1 MAISSAG
8 IGSGLDVAKIV
19 EQMVAAEKVPLK
31 KLEYKAEGIQ
41 TQISTYGEIKSLTS
55 KLGDIV
61 SKLTRDSAWN
71 GVSISSSNPTLSGT
85 MTGIAATGTYNIKV
99 THLAQAQTTA
109 LGGTGGIA
117 LAKDQA
123 MGTAGTI
130 TLKMGAESKD
140 INITSSDTLTK
151 IATKINEAGMGIQA
165 SIVTDVNGQERL
177 MLRSKETGTD
187 KSFKVEIDT
196 ALTKLGQKTS
206 TDKAFEVNLSAPLA
220 AVLGQN
226 TTQNAQNAKVELNGL
241 VVESSSNTFANTIPG
256 MSFTVSEVTSTAAT
270 LNVKADTEA
279 MKKNIQEFVD
289 TYNELNDLLTK
300 STKSVRT
307 ADGKLDPSVQ
317 KEGVGTLQGDSATVS
332 LQNSLRMLTQG
343 ISGSTGG
350 LTRLAEIGIQ
360 MQEGGKLSTDTT
372 KLDKALTNLEGLKGL
387 FANKADA
394 LGQGGGIAVNFK
406 NFTDKLL
413 AFDGTLNTKSDSLDS
428 KLKSNTA
435 EQDKVNK
442 RADTLEKRLYAQYS
456 ALDTKMASLNALNAY
471 VSQMVTTW
479 NKAKS

>member
-19 EQMVAAEKVPLK
+19 EQTVAAEKVPLK

-85 MTGIAATGTYNIKV
+85 MTGIAATGTYNIQV

-109 LGGTGGIA
+109 LGGAGGIA

-123 MGTAGTI
+123 MGAAGTI
-130 TLKMGAESKD
+130 KLTMGTESKD
-140 INITSSDTLTK
+140 IAIESSDTLTK

-165 SIVTDVNGQERL
+165 SIVTDVDGKERL

-187 KSFKVEIDT
+187 KAFTVDLGSLSS
-196 ALTKLGQKTS
+196 APAALGQ
-206 TDKAFEVNLSAPLA
+206 
-220 AVLGQN
+220 
-226 TTQNAQNAKVELNGL
+226 TTPQNAQNAKVELNGL

-289 TYNELNDLLTK
+289 TYNELNDLLTQ
-300 STKSVRT
+300 STKYVEESKT
-307 ADGKLDPSVQ
+307 A
-317 KEGVGTLQGDSATVS
+317 GVLQGDSATVS

-413 AFDGTLNTKSDSLDS
+413 SFDGTLNTKTDSLERT
-428 KLKSNTA
+428 LKSNSA
-435 EQDKVNK
+435 EQTKVNT

>member
-71 GVSISSSNPTLSGT
+71 GVTISSSNTTLSGT
-85 MTGIAATGTYNIKV
+85 MTGIAATGTYNINV

-109 LGGTGGIA
+109 IGGASGIA
-117 LAKDQA
+117 LAKDQT
-123 MGTAGTI
+123 MGAAGTI
-130 TLKMGAESKD
+130 KLTMGAESKD
-140 INITSSDTLTK
+140 IAIASSDTLTK
-151 IATKINEAGMGIQA
+151 IATKVNEAGMGIQA
-165 SIVTDVNGQERL
+165 SVVTDVDGKERL

-187 KSFKVEIDT
+187 KKFTVDIDSALT
-196 ALTKLGQKTS
+196 ALGQT
-206 TDKAFEVNLSAPLA
+206 TTQA
-220 AVLGQN
+220 A
-226 TTQNAQNAKVELNGL
+226 QNAQVELNGMAI
-241 VVESSSNTFANTIPG
+241 ESSSNTFANTIPG

-279 MKKNIQEFVD
+279 MKKNIQEFVEA
-289 TYNELNDLLTK
+289 YNALNDLLTQ
-300 STKSVRT
+300 STKYVEESKT
-307 ADGKLDPSVQ
+307 A
-317 KEGVGTLQGDSATVS
+317 GVLQGDSATVS

-360 MQEGGKLSTDTT
+360 MQEGGKLSMDTT
-372 KLDKALTNLEGLKGL
+372 KLDKALTNVEGLKGL
-387 FANKADA
+387 FANKADS

-413 AFDGTLNTKSDSLDS
+413 AFDGTLNTKTDSLERT
-428 KLKSNTA
+428 LKSNGA

-442 RADTLEKRLYAQYS
+442 RADTLEKRLYAQYT

-479 NKAKS
+479 NQPKK

>member
-19 EQMVAAEKVPLK
+19 EQMVAAEKTPLK

-109 LGGTGGIA
+109 LGGAGGIA

-123 MGTAGTI
+123 MGAAGTI
-130 TLKMGAESKD
+130 KLTMGTESKD
-140 INITSSDTLTK
+140 IAIESSDTLTK

-165 SIVTDVNGQERL
+165 SIVTNVDGQERL

-187 KSFKVEIDT
+187 K
-196 ALTKLGQKTS
+196 
-206 TDKAFEVNLSAPLA
+206 AFTVDLSAAP

-241 VVESSSNTFANTIPG
+241 VVESSTNTFANTIPG

-289 TYNELNDLLTK
+289 TYNELNDLLTQ
-300 STKSVRT
+300 STKYVEESKT
-307 ADGKLDPSVQ
+307 A
-317 KEGVGTLQGDSATVS
+317 GVLQGDSATVS

-413 AFDGTLNTKSDSLDS
+413 SFDGTLNTKTDSLERT
-428 KLKSNTA
+428 LKSNSA
-435 EQDKVNK
+435 EQTKVNT

>member
-19 EQMVAAEKVPLK
+19 EQTVAAEKVPLK

-55 KLGDIV
+55 KLGDIA

-99 THLAQAQTTA
+99 TDLAQAQTTV
-109 LGGTGGIA
+109 LGGVGGSA
-117 LAKDQA
+117 LPKDQA
-123 MGTAGTI
+123 MGAAGTI
-130 TLKMGAESKD
+130 KLTMGTESKD
-140 INITSSDTLTK
+140 IAIESSDTLTK

-165 SIVTDVNGQERL
+165 SIVTDVDGKERL

-187 KSFKVEIDT
+187 KAFTVDLSSAPT
-196 ALTKLGQKTS
+196 ALRQT
-206 TDKAFEVNLSAPLA
+206 P
-220 AVLGQN
+220 
-226 TTQNAQNAKVELNGL
+226 TQDAQNAKVKLNGMD
-241 VVESSSNTFANTIPG
+241 VESSSNTFANTIPG

-289 TYNELNDLLTK
+289 AYNELNDLLTK

-413 AFDGTLNTKSDSLDS
+413 AFDGTLNTKSDSLES

>member
-85 MTGIAATGTYNIKV
+85 MTGIAATGTYNIQV
-99 THLAQAQTTA
+99 MHLAQAQTTA
-109 LGGTGGIA
+109 LGGAGGAA
-117 LAKDQA
+117 LPKDQT
-123 MGTAGTI
+123 MGAAGTI
-130 TLKMGAESKD
+130 KLTMGTESKD
-140 INITSSDTLTK
+140 IAIESSDTLTK

-165 SIVTDVNGQERL
+165 SIVTDVDGKERL
-177 MLRSKETGTD
+177 MLRSKDTGTD
-187 KSFKVEIDT
+187 KAFTVDIDP
-196 ALTKLGQKTS
+196 ALTKLGQ
-206 TDKAFEVNLSAPLA
+206 AEAQA
-220 AVLGQN
+220 
-226 TTQNAQNAKVELNGL
+226 AQNAKVKLNGME
-241 VVESSSNTFANTIPG
+241 VESSSNTFANTIPG

-289 TYNELNDLLTK
+289 TYNELNDLLTQ
-300 STKSVRT
+300 STKYVEESKT
-307 ADGKLDPSVQ
+307 A
-317 KEGVGTLQGDSATVS
+317 GVLQGDSATVS

-413 AFDGTLNTKSDSLDS
+413 SFDGTLNTKTDSLERT
-428 KLKSNTA
+428 LKSNSA
-435 EQDKVNK
+435 EQTKVNT
-442 RADTLEKRLYAQYS
+442 RADTLEKRLDAQYS

>member
-19 EQMVAAEKVPLK
+19 EQTVAAEKTPLK

-55 KLGDIV
+55 KLGDSV

-99 THLAQAQTTA
+99 TDLAQAQTTA
-109 LGGTGGIA
+109 LGGTDGAGGAGGIA

-123 MGTAGTI
+123 MGETGTI
-130 TLKMGAESKD
+130 KLTMGTESKD
-140 INITSSDTLTK
+140 IAIESSDTLTK

-165 SIVTDVNGQERL
+165 SIVTDVDGKERL

-187 KSFKVEIDT
+187 KAFTVDLGSLSS
-196 ALTKLGQKTS
+196 APAALGQ
-206 TDKAFEVNLSAPLA
+206 PL
-220 AVLGQN
+220 
-226 TTQNAQNAKVELNGL
+226 TPTQTAQNAKVKLNGME
-241 VVESSSNTFANTIPG
+241 VESSSNTFANTIPG
-256 MSFTVSEVTSTAAT
+256 MSFTVSELTSTAAT

-413 AFDGTLNTKSDSLDS
+413 AFDGTLNTKSDSLES

>member
-19 EQMVAAEKVPLK
+19 EQMVAAEKTPLK

-55 KLGDIV
+55 KLGDIA

-109 LGGTGGIA
+109 LGGAGGIA

-123 MGTAGTI
+123 MGAAGTI
-130 TLKMGAESKD
+130 KLKMGAVEKD
-140 INITSSDTLTK
+140 ISVSGSDTLTK
-151 IATKINEAGMGIQA
+151 IATKINEAEMGIQA
-165 SIVTDVNGQERL
+165 SVVTDVDGKERL

-187 KSFKVEIDT
+187 K
-196 ALTKLGQKTS
+196 
-206 TDKAFEVNLSAPLA
+206 AFTVDLSAAPT
-220 AVLGQN
+220 VLGQN

-241 VVESSSNTFANTIPG
+241 VVESSANTFANTIPG

-289 TYNELNDLLTK
+289 TYNELNDLLTQ
-300 STKSVRT
+300 STKYVEESKT
-307 ADGKLDPSVQ
+307 A
-317 KEGVGTLQGDSATVS
+317 GVLQGDSATVS

-413 AFDGTLNTKSDSLDS
+413 SFDGTLNTKTDSLERT
-428 KLKSNTA
+428 LKSNSA
-435 EQDKVNK
+435 EQTKVNT

>member
-19 EQMVAAEKVPLK
+19 EQTVAAEKVPLK

-55 KLGDIV
+55 KLGDIS

-71 GVSISSSNPTLSGT
+71 GVTISSSNSTITGT
-85 MTGIAATGTYNIKV
+85 MTGIAAPGTYNIKV
-99 THLAQAQTTA
+99 TQLAQAQTTV
-109 LGGTGGIA
+109 LGGAGGAGGIA
-117 LAKDQA
+117 LAKDQT

-130 TLKMGAESKD
+130 KLTMGTESKD
-140 INITSSDTLTK
+140 IAIESSDTLTK
-151 IATKINEAGMGIQA
+151 IATKINEAEMGIQA
-165 SIVTDVNGQERL
+165 SVVTDVDGKERL

-187 KSFKVEIDT
+187 K
-196 ALTKLGQKTS
+196 
-206 TDKAFEVNLSAPLA
+206 AFTVDLSSAPT
-220 AVLGQN
+220 VLGQN

-270 LNVKADTEA
+270 LNVKPDTEA

-289 TYNELNDLLTK
+289 AYNELNDLLTK

-307 ADGKLDPSVQ
+307 ADGKVDQSAQ
-317 KEGVGTLQGDSATVS
+317 SSGVGTLQGDSTTVS

-343 ISGSTGG
+343 ISGSKGS
-350 LTRLAEIGIQ
+350 LTRLSDIGIQ
-360 MQEGGKLSTDTT
+360 MQEGGKLSLDAS
-372 KLDKALTNLEGLKGL
+372 KLDKALTNVDDLKGL
-387 FANKADA
+387 FANKADSQ
-394 LGQGGGIAVNFK
+394 GQGGGIAVNFK
-406 NFTDKLL
+406 NFTDQLL

-428 KLKSNTA
+428 KLKSNIA

-442 RADTLEKRLYAQYS
+442 RADALEKRLYAQYS

-479 NKAKS
+479 NKA

>member
-19 EQMVAAEKVPLK
+19 EQTVAAEKIPLK

-71 GVSISSSNPTLSGT
+71 GVTISSSNSTITGT
-85 MTGIAATGTYNIKV
+85 MTGIAAPGTYNIKV
-99 THLAQAQTTA
+99 THLAQAQTTVI
-109 LGGTGGIA
+109 GGADAVA
-117 LAKDQA
+117 LAKDET
-123 MGTAGTI
+123 MGADGTI
-130 TLKMGAESKD
+130 KLKMGAVEKD
-140 INITSSDTLTK
+140 ISVSSLDTLTK

-165 SIVTDVNGQERL
+165 SIVTNVDGQERL

-187 KSFKVEIDT
+187 KAFTVDLGSLSS
-196 ALTKLGQKTS
+196 APAALGQ
-206 TDKAFEVNLSAPLA
+206 AEAQA
-220 AVLGQN
+220 AK
-226 TTQNAQNAKVELNGL
+226 NAKVKLNGMD
-241 VVESSSNTFANTIPG
+241 VESSTNTCANTIPG

-289 TYNELNDLLTK
+289 AYNELNDLLTK

-413 AFDGTLNTKSDSLDS
+413 SFDGTLNTKTDSLERT
-428 KLKSNTA
+428 LKSNSA
-435 EQDKVNK
+435 EQTKVNT

>member
-19 EQMVAAEKVPLK
+19 EQTVAAEKIPLK

-55 KLGDIV
+55 KLGDIS

-71 GVSISSSNPTLSGT
+71 GVTISSSNSTITGT
-85 MTGIAATGTYNIKV
+85 MTGIAAPGTYNIKV
-99 THLAQAQTTA
+99 TQLAQAQTTA
-109 LGGTGGIA
+109 LGGAGGAA
-117 LAKDQA
+117 LPKDKP
-123 MGTAGTI
+123 MGAAGTI
-130 TLKMGAESKD
+130 KLTMGTESKD
-140 INITSSDTLTK
+140 IAIESSDTLTK

-165 SIVTDVNGQERL
+165 SIVTNVDGQERL

-187 KSFKVEIDT
+187 KAFTVD
-196 ALTKLGQKTS
+196 LG
-206 TDKAFEVNLSAPLA
+206 AAP

-279 MKKNIQEFVD
+279 MKKNIQEFVEA
-289 TYNELNDLLTK
+289 YNALNDLLTQ
-300 STKSVRT
+300 STKYDEESKT
-307 ADGKLDPSVQ
+307 A
-317 KEGVGTLQGDSATVS
+317 GVLQGDSATVS

-413 AFDGTLNTKSDSLDS
+413 SFDGTLNTKTDSLERT
-428 KLKSNTA
+428 LKSNSA
-435 EQDKVNK
+435 EQTKVNT

>member
-19 EQMVAAEKVPLK
+19 EQTVAAEKVPLK

-55 KLGDIV
+55 KLGDSV

-85 MTGIAATGTYNIKV
+85 MTGIAATGTYNIQV

-109 LGGTGGIA
+109 LGGAGGAA
-117 LAKDQA
+117 LPKDQT
-123 MGTAGTI
+123 MGAAGTI
-130 TLKMGAESKD
+130 KLTMGTESKD
-140 INITSSDTLTK
+140 IAIESSDTLTK

-165 SIVTDVNGQERL
+165 SIVTNVDGQERL

-187 KSFKVEIDT
+187 KAFTVDLGSLSSSP
-196 ALTKLGQKTS
+196 AALGQVE
-206 TDKAFEVNLSAPLA
+206 AQA
-220 AVLGQN
+220 
-226 TTQNAQNAKVELNGL
+226 AQNAKVKLNGMD
-241 VVESSSNTFANTIPG
+241 VESSSNTFANTIPG

-413 AFDGTLNTKSDSLDS
+413 AFDGTLNTKSDSLES

-479 NKAKS
+479 NKG